1 MSKSLILNLCIQC
14 EGPWADTITRGECIS
29 VCTQSE
35 LWDTQK
41 LWFHRA
47 SHEQLSFYIIKLV
60 LSLVLLAHAGI
71 HCRSDLPTARLC
83 FARSLGLAV
92 CRNQALPGGNARPS
106 ETVTSDR
113 YVGLIQ
119 SAVRHL
125 STWRQLCCFSGCL
138 RSVLLLW
145 FGRYDFLSD
154 PSSSKW
160 CKIQQHDNV
169 DWGGMGACCHVLKIP
184 RATILL
190 HYVYV
195 SYAYEMR
202 IIWVFE

>member
-113 YVGLIQ
+113 YV
-119 SAVRHL
+119 V
-125 STWRQLCCFSGCL
+125 
-138 RSVLLLW
+138 